1 MPTLDRYSPDAP
13 AECDVAVIGGGF
25 GGLMTLARLVQHA
38 PKCQYAVFERRP
50 RVGPGI
56 AYGAC
61 DAEHLL
67 NVPAARMGAFAER
80 PTGFLEWLG
89 QEFPGKFGA
98 DDFVPRALFGRYLLT
113 VVRSTLE
120 ASSSCAAF
128 VQDAVVHIEP
138 LGKKFELLLASGR
151 TVLARGVVLAPGLP
165 QARAPWRAVD
175 EGVARRLLVQDPWE
189 LAGQGDLAGRS
200 NGAAVAGAG
209 LGGVAVDDE
218 VVLVGSGLTAIDMVM
233 GLRRRGHRGRITL
246 VSRQGRFPLPHAASH
261 GTPVVYDVKEL
272 SSGVVPAFRAIR
284 AAAKRLAREEHDWHA
299 AIDGVRPHVT
309 AVWRAWS
316 NADRAYFLKRLRPY
330 WEIHRHRAPAHLLAA
345 IEREQRAGTIELIAG
360 SVHQLRAA
368 DEGHAEVVLRTARG
382 TLRPIRA
389 ARLVNCAG
397 PSMAIAETLD
407 PLLGSMLRMGLASPD
422 AMGLGLRTDS
432 DGRLVGADG
441 SVASRIRLI
450 GALRRGDLWE
460 TTAVP
465 ELRGQAAAIAAS
477 LAQELGCGVGRPAD
491 GDAAPLGAIGGCA

>member
-1 MPTLDRYSPDAP
+1 
-13 AECDVAVIGGGF
+13 
-25 GGLMTLARLVQHA
+25 
-38 PKCQYAVFERRP
+38 
-50 RVGPGI
+50 
-56 AYGAC
+56 
-61 DAEHLL
+61 
-67 NVPAARMGAFAER
+67 
-80 PTGFLEWLG
+80 
-89 QEFPGKFGA
+89 
-98 DDFVPRALFGRYLLT
+98 
-113 VVRSTLE
+113 
-120 ASSSCAAF
+120 
-128 VQDAVVHIEP
+128 
-138 LGKKFELLLASGR
+138 
-151 TVLARGVVLAPGLP
+151 
-165 QARAPWRAVD
+165 
-175 EGVARRLLVQDPWE
+175 
-189 LAGQGDLAGRS
+189 
-200 NGAAVAGAG
+200 
-209 LGGVAVDDE
+209 
-218 VVLVGSGLTAIDMVM
+218 
-233 GLRRRGHRGRITL
+233 
-246 VSRQGRFPLPHAASH
+246 
-261 GTPVVYDVKEL
+261 
-272 SSGVVPAFRAIR
+272 
-284 AAAKRLAREEHDWHA
+284 
-299 AIDGVRPHVT
+299 VT

-345 IEREQRAGTIELIAG
+345 IERDQRAGMIELIAG

-382 TLRPIRA
+382 ALRPIRA

-422 AMGLGLRTDS
+422 AMGLGLRTDA